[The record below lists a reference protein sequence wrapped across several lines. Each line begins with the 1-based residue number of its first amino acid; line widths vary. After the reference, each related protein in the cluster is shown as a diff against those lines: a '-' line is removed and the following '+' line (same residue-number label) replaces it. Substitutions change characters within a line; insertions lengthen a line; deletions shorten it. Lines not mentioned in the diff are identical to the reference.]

1 MNLLLGKVAAIAFLD
16 EVLTNFIKT
25 LIPSLNRVYVPIV
38 AGIVGIAL
46 AWTTNI
52 GIFSALDIP
61 IKCTLLDYII
71 TGILIS
77 RGANLVHDLAKTLN
91 LST

>member
-38 AGIVGIAL
+38 AGLVGIAL
-46 AWTTNI
+46 SWTTNI

-61 IKCTLLDYII
+61 IKSTILDYII

-91 LST
+91 LPT